1 VSTGD
6 SDGARRDIL
15 QRIRRA
21 QGRAGGRPSPAEEE
35 AVEAYLRAHPR
46 GPLRPL
52 TGDLVERFRAMAE
65 SMQSSTEEVRLESD
79 APAAVARY
87 LQGHQLPSRGCVWPA
102 LAHLDWRGAGLELAP
117 RAATDADAVGVTGA
131 FAALAETG
139 TTMLVSGADTPA
151 SASLLPET
159 HIAVVPASCVVA
171 CMEDAWDR
179 ARRAF
184 GALPR
189 SVNFVSGPSRTG
201 DIEQKMVLGAHG
213 PYRVH
218 LIIVRG
224 A

>member
-1 VSTGD
+1 MSIGD
-6 SDGARRDIL
+6 SDSARREIL

-21 QGRAGGRPSPAEEE
+21 GGRAGERPSAAEEE
-35 AVEAYLRAHPR
+35 SVEAYLRAHPR
-46 GPLRPL
+46 GPLRPQ
-52 TGDLVERFRAMAE
+52 TADLVERFRTMAE
-65 SMQSSTEEVRLESD
+65 SMQSSTEEIRLESE
-79 APAAVARY
+79 APAAVANY
-87 LQGHQLPSRGCVWPA
+87 LQRNRLPTYGCVWPA
-102 LAHLDWRGAGLELAP
+102 LAHLDWQGAGLELAP
-117 RAATDADAVGVTGA
+117 RAAKGEDAVGVTGA

-159 HIAVVPASCVVA
+159 HIALVPVSCVVA
-171 CMEDAWDR
+171 SMEEAWDR
-179 ARRAF
+179 ARHAF

-189 SVNFVSGPSRTG
+189 SVNFISGPSRTG

-218 LIIVRG
+218 LILVRG